1 MNQLQLR
8 NLCYSWLDDLNG
20 TYFLPAQVNV
30 WLNNAQREVQKQLI
44 QSGDNWYTIR
54 ASTSTVQ
61 NQDTYAVPMDFLKIN
76 KLEVLLSGQNP
87 NQFRTMVVPVTLVQL
102 DQVSMTA
109 GTPGAYCL
117 RKNCIV
123 MRPIP
128 DNIYTLY
135 LDYTYRVADMTANS
149 SIPDVPAQYHE
160 YLAVLATLDGLTKD
174 GRDPTPMLTK
184 KDYYLSLMKQDS
196 NDRNVDAPRTVVV
209 TDGCDFGTLY

>member
-1 MNQLQLR
+1 MNLGQLR
-8 NLCYSWLDDLNG
+8 SLCYSWLDDLNG

-30 WLNNAQREVQKQLI
+30 WLNNAQRECQKQLI
-44 QSGDNWYTIR
+44 QAGDNWYTIR
-54 ASTSTVQ
+54 SSTQTVQ

-87 NQFRTMVVPVTLVQL
+87 NQYRAMITPVTLVQL
-102 DQVSMTA
+102 DQVSMTS

-135 LDYTYRVADMTANS
+135 LDYTYLVSDMTSDS
-149 SIPDVPAQYHE
+149 SIPDVPPQYHQ
-160 YLAVLATLDGLTKD
+160 YLAVMATLDGLTKD
-174 GRDPTPMLTK
+174 GRDPSSMMAK
-184 KDYYLSLMKQDS
+184 RDSYLGLMKQDS
-196 NDRNVDAPRTVVV
+196 QDRNVDCPRTVVV
-209 TDGCDFGTLY
+209 TDGNDIGTLY